1 MNVLSQCGH
10 SSKIPVRDRI
20 ADSCSTADGSVVGH
34 CIVGFLVFLSKHD
47 IIGERP
53 NVRGC
58 HLSFS
63 PYMSH
68 RGHFITNQRLSLL
81 LK

>member
-10 SSKIPVRDRI
+10 SSKIPVRDIPAARQTVL
-20 ADSCSTADGSVVGH
+20 SLGT
-34 CIVGFLVFLSKHD
+34 IVGFLVFLSKHD